1 METTRT
7 RRIRKLVVMAM
18 LTALVIVL
26 QLISI
31 LPINPVVGVTFALT
45 PIVIGAILYGEWAGA
60 LLGAVMGI
68 EVFIMVVTG
77 QAGSLSTAMF
87 QLNPVVTFLVCVL
100 KTAIAGFLSGWLYS
114 LLEKTGKKTLA
125 AIVSALVCPVVN
137 TGLFL
142 SALLTVFYGVAD
154 KFAEGSMVHFVF
166 IGILGVNF
174 ILEFVINSVA
184 SPAIARIVQ
193 VVRKNKMA

>member
-31 LPINPVVGVTFALT
+31 IPTPIVGVTFALT

-154 KFAEGSMVHFVF
+154 EFAEGSMVHFVF